1 MFLFNDGLSLMISRL
16 SEPWTCRLNPLSA
29 TPTKMVKYIQ
39 TIRWLM
45 PLSVFEHI
53 VGLALNGLRG
63 TIIFHIFSLAV
74 MISLQHGN

>member
-1 MFLFNDGLSLMISRL
+1 
-16 SEPWTCRLNPLSA
+16 
-29 TPTKMVKYIQ
+29 MVKYIQ